1 MAYYIVI
8 KNNKDYRKID
18 ISNLKVFTRI
28 SRFKNDCYSLEEL
41 DLFTSKFID
50 ELDLKMVLFENKLID
65 YNEILSD
72 ISIRI
77 KTNNKLVKVKYDMVY
92 SDSFKYLDTFY
103 LKSVINTLSNS
114 KDYLNKLIAYYRNS
128 NCNNENI
135 AKIRWILLGNNDE
148 LDLYNTIN
156 DFIIKEIFRTDYKTG
171 EVSIKYKSLHDLA
184 MFTYNYIN
192 KKEVVSEN
200 KKENLLELQRKLLQ
214 NNNVKRKKKVKQIE
228 GQMSF
233 LGEV

>member
-18 ISNLKVFTRI
+18 ISNLKEFTRI

-156 DFIIKEIFRTDYKTG
+156 DFIIREIFRTDYKTG

-233 LGEV
+233 LEEV